1 LITIVDYG
9 MGNLASISNML
20 HRLGIPSRL
29 ASRPAEV
36 ASAEA
41 LILPGVGAFDT
52 GMRRLR
58 ESGLAEALDHK
69 VRTSRAPLLGIC
81 LGMQLFA
88 RGSEEGSE
96 VGFGWVDA
104 TCIRFRGRTLK
115 VPHMGWNTVEVVKDS
130 PLLEGLE
137 VSKFY
142 FVHSFHLSLGN
153 TESLVAETRHGS
165 AFPSVVEAGN
175 LLGVQF
181 HPEKSHKYGMH
192 LLRNF
197 SDHYLT

>member
-1 LITIVDYG
+1 

-20 HRLGIPSRL
+20 NRLGIPSRL
-29 ASRPAEV
+29 ASRPEEV

-52 GMRRLR
+52 GMRRLK
-58 ESGLAEALDHK
+58 ESGLAEALDQK
-69 VRTSRAPLLGIC
+69 VRTCRAPLLGIC

-96 VGFGWVDA
+96 VGFAWIDA
-104 TCIRFRGRTLK
+104 SCIRLRGGPLK
-115 VPHMGWNTVEVVKDS
+115 VPHMGWNTVEVVKRT

-142 FVHSFHLSLGN
+142 FVHSFYLSLGN
-153 TESLVAETRHGS
+153 ADHLVAETRHGS

-175 LLGVQF
+175 LIGVQF
-181 HPEKSHKYGMH
+181 HPEKSHKYGMR
-192 LLRNF
+192 LLKNF